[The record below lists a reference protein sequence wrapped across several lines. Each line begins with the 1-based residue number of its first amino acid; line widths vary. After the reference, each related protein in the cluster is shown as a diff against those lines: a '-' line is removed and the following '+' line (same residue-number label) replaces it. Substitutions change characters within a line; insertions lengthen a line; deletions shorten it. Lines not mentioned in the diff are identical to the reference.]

1 MVAISLLL
9 MSMVAGVLTR
19 AAITQRQYS
28 RATQLRTQAEWLVQ
42 SAGRRA
48 AAKLATNSAYTGEIW
63 NISAEELDQL
73 FGAVGITPAFEL
85 DPFVRFKV
93 FVVLEK
99 MLDLMEG
106 DLLQVII
113 ITDLFVAAGQ
123 A

>member
-1 MVAISLLL
+1 LLL

-73 FGAVGITPAFEL
+73 FGAAAEIVVAPEPVSGKQQISVTVLFPP
-85 DPFVRFKV
+85 DDSHRVRLTEV
-93 FVVLEK
+93 FTLP
-99 MLDLMEG
+99 DQG
-106 DLLQVII
+106 DLP
-113 ITDLFVAAGQ
+113 
-123 A
+123 